1 MNRHSRRTF
10 LAASAAAGATLLPR
24 FSIGQPGPSAN
35 SKLNVAAI
43 GVGGRGSANLGGCQE
58 ENIVA
63 LCDVDE
69 ERGGEAAH
77 RFPGARRFKDYREMF
92 DKMAKEIDA
101 VLVSTPDHNHFPAAM
116 AAMEN
121 GKHVYVEKPLAHNV
135 WQLRTLKKA
144 AHHYKVISQMGNQGH
159 ATEGIRFI
167 KEWYEAGVLGEV
179 REVFAWNN
187 HPDFSSQY
195 FSRPDTFPPKEDPVP
210 AGLDWNLWLGPAAER
225 PFSKYYAS
233 LTWRS
238 WYDFG
243 NGILGDWACHTLD
256 GPFWALGLGAPT
268 VADCTLTT
276 PGPAGFIRE
285 KSIVRY
291 EFPARG
297 NQPPV
302 VLTWFDGGL
311 KPEIRPEWGL
321 EKLDGS
327 GMIMHGSKKC
337 LMTGGRP
344 DSPRLLVPED
354 DWTEFLLNLPPKT
367 HERIKGGP
375 WAEWISAIKG
385 EGPLPGSNFDYSA
398 SLTEMVVLGVLA
410 QRIGTRL
417 EWDADNLK
425 ATNHPELDVYIKE
438 PAREGF
444 RYGENL
450 V

>member
-1 MNRHSRRTF
+1 
-10 LAASAAAGATLLPR
+10 
-24 FSIGQPGPSAN
+24 
-35 SKLNVAAI
+35 
-43 GVGGRGSANLGGCQE
+43 VGGRGSANIGGCQE

-69 ERGGEAAH
+69 DRSGQAAH
-77 RFPGARRFKDYREMF
+77 RLPGAKRFKDFRVMF
-92 DKMAKEIDA
+92 DQMAGEIDA

-116 AAMEN
+116 VAMEA
-121 GKHVYVEKPLAHNV
+121 GKHVYVEKPLAHSV
-135 WQLRTLKKA
+135 WELRTLKKA
-144 AHHYKVISQMGNQGH
+144 AHHYNVISQMGNQGH
-159 ATEGIRFI
+159 ATDGIRYI

-195 FSRPDTFPPKEDPVP
+195 FSRPDSFPPKEDPIP

-225 PFSKYYAS
+225 PFSSHYAP

-256 GPFWALGLGAPT
+256 GPFWALALGAPS
-268 VADCTLTT
+268 VADCVLTS
-276 PGPAGFIRE
+276 PGPQGFIRE

-297 NQPPV
+297 EKPPV
-302 VLTWFDGGL
+302 VLTWHDGGL
-311 KPEIRPEWGL
+311 KPEIRAEWGL
-321 EKLDGS
+321 DKLDGS
-327 GMIMHGSKKC
+327 GMIMHGTKKS
-337 LMTGGRP
+337 LITGGRP
-344 DSPRLLVPED
+344 DSPRILMPEAE
-354 DWTEFLLNLPPKT
+354 WTEFRMNLPEKT

-375 WAEWISAIKG
+375 WAEWLQAIKG

-398 SLTEMVVLGVLA
+398 SLSEMVSLGVLA
-410 QRIGTRL
+410 QRMGTRI
-417 EWDADNLK
+417 EWDAANMK
-425 ATNHPELDVYIKE
+425 VTNKPELNAYIKE
-438 PAREGF
+438 PAREGW
-444 RYGENL
+444 RYGEDL